1 MRFIIRDNEEA
12 ASAYVASYIVD
23 RINHFAPTPEH
34 PFVLGLPTGSTPLGV
49 YKNLVEKY
57 KAGEVSFEN
66 VVTFNMDEYI
76 GIPRDHPESYH
87 SFMWKH
93 FFSHVNIHPSNV
105 YILDG
110 NAPNLEAECVEYEAK
125 IQAAGGI
132 DLFLA
137 GMGEDGHIA
146 FNEPGSSLASRTR
159 VKTLA
164 YGTILANS
172 RFFDDDLEKVPKM
185 ALTVGVQTVLEAR
198 EVVVLAL
205 GARKAIALQRCVEQ
219 GVNHMWTLSAL
230 QLHPHSM
237 IVCDEDATLEL
248 QVKTVKYFKDI
259 EHVARAQGFEQI
271 LPSKIRTGPAT
282 VPTTIVTD
290 DNEFPAPTIQTPQP
304 TTSRL
309 LRATPATEYPVRSR
323 SPSPDLFAPRRHLRP
338 VSPPAV
344 NGFVNNGT
352 VNGTVNGSA
361 NGSAV
366 VDEFAENT
374 EHYTT
379 LPVPVPVPVPSRSP
393 SPDLVPDR
401 MASRIGDPALLRRAT
416 PNPESQ
422 RPRSPGLPNSVP
434 LMNGIKA

>member
-1 MRFIIRDNEEA
+1 MRFIIRDDAEA
-12 ASAYVASYIVD
+12 ASTHVASYIVD
-23 RINHFAPTPEH
+23 RINHFAPTPAH

-49 YKNLVEKY
+49 YKSLVERY

-93 FFSHVNIHPSNV
+93 FFAHVNIHPTNV
-105 YILDG
+105 HILDG

-172 RFFDDDLEKVPKM
+172 RFFDNDLDKVPKM

-205 GARKAIALQRCVEQ
+205 GARKALALQRCVEQ

-230 QLHPHSM
+230 HLHPHSM

-259 EHVARAQGFEQI
+259 DQVARTQGFQQI
-271 LPSKIRTGPAT
+271 LPSKVRTGPAT

-290 DNEFPAPTIQTPQP
+290 EFPAPTIHSPQP

-309 LRATPATEYPVRSR
+309 LRATPATEYPLRSR
-323 SPSPDLFAPRRHLRP
+323 SPSPDLHIPRHLLATP
-338 VSPPAV
+338 E
-344 NGFVNNGT
+344 T
-352 VNGTVNGSA
+352 EYTQ
-361 NGSAV
+361 
-366 VDEFAENT
+366 NT
-374 EHYTT
+374 EYT
-379 LPVPVPVPVPSRSP
+379 LDSRAGT
-393 SPDLVPDR
+393 PDFMPDS
-401 MASRIGDPALLRRAT
+401 MASRIGDPSLLRRAT
-416 PNPESQ
+416 PNPEQPRQ
-422 RPRSPGLPNSVP
+422 RSKSPALVSASR
-434 LMNGIKA
+434 LNGIKV